1 MKLIAIRHLIT
12 PWNQKGLLQGRTDIE
27 LSDDPQNHILIEK
40 LQTKLIDF
48 KFDKVIVSPMA
59 RAVQTAEGLGYA
71 NFEIEPLV
79 SEISFGRFEGK
90 PKKEMMDT
98 LGNAW
103 INTPKATELGA
114 ELKDL
119 ETRVK
124 LFLGGLKGQTILL
137 ISHGAYIRGLTSV
150 VNLGNVDQ
158 MNQMEFLNGE
168 LKEFDL

>member
-12 PWNQKGLLQGRTDIE
+12 LWNQKGLLQGRTDIE
-27 LSDDPQNHILIEK
+27 LSDDPQNQILIDK
-40 LQTKLIDF
+40 LRGKLVDF
-48 KFDKVIVSPMA
+48 KFDKVIVSPMV
-59 RAVQTAEGLGYA
+59 RAVQTAEGLGYSDI
-71 NFEIEPLV
+71 EIEPLV

-98 LGNAW
+98 LGDAW
-103 INTPKATELGA
+103 INTPKTTELGP
-114 ELKDL
+114 ELADL
-119 ETRVK
+119 EERVK
-124 LFLGGLKGQTILL
+124 LFLAGLNGQTTLL

-150 VNLGNVDQ
+150 VNLGSINQ